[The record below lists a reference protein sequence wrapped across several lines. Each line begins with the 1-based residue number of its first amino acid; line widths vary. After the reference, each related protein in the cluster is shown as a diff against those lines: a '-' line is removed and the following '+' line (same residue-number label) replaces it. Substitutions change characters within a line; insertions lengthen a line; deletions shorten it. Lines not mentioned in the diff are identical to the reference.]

1 MRRLFAIVGAI
12 LILLPVAA
20 RSAPFT
26 DLSAS
31 PYRDAIIELT
41 DHGVVQGYED
51 GTFRPDAPV
60 NRAEF
65 LKILLDTRF
74 PKALPPGDLRCFL
87 DLEVQTPQ
95 WYAQPVCLARA
106 LGIVSGYPDGLFR
119 PGKPVSL
126 AEALKMAFRTFSTP
140 LSSGSG
146 LWYEPYLL
154 AARRLKILIP
164 LLKKP
169 AHLLT
174 RGEMASLTVALLHNT
189 EEAARHPPSGH
200 PAVCGNGVREV
211 PEQCDDGNTLDSDGC
226 SSICIIVPEPVR
238 RAFLQIDQR
247 TTGTLTTIAQ
257 GQQGLPLLKFT
268 ALAGRQDVLL
278 SSLKFAPSIGSLAFG
293 QHYRLAMDR
302 DGDGKYEQIVQID
315 GRTDAGTLTFSELTG
330 GGILLQKGLTVPF
343 VVTADLAGGL
353 GPVTIGLEFATLLP
367 DYVEAQGAEDGL
379 ALTGIE
385 TDNACTADTCF
396 IRVNTEASTNVNVSE
411 RGNLFVTADTV
422 PTRSHLLLGGTI
434 SNALL
439 KLRLRANGE
448 DTDLH
453 TIRIDGVAS
462 SVGALLLFI
471 VPPGQGFDPGKSS
484 PVAQA
489 TNGQC
494 PSEWPA
500 GRAGPTEPKTRF
512 CANLSLRTILVTP
525 QQEVTLVIAA
535 KIKTKALGAVS
546 GENMSLSLSPTVI
559 PSSVAIE
566 ARGASSD
573 QTLPQNNGD
582 EREDGEVFIG
592 TALPGPNR
600 QIIGPMHD
608 TALATIADIVNGGSM
623 EEFFIPSGQRNIGAF
638 KFIATPHDNS
648 FHGTNDVIIRT
659 LQFRVSAQNV
669 LMDPLG
675 FRLRASDAGTTMPCT
690 ATETTG
696 TFTVTCSHI
705 DEQEVQSAVWQGSS
719 LTYFLDA
726 NVTNTEI
733 VPGPSTLFVT
743 LPILGERTQENS
755 VLWSDGET
763 DFSWVDIGKTSVDS
777 TVYRMR

>member
-1 MRRLFAIVGAI
+1 MRRLFAIVGTI
-12 LILLPVAA
+12 LILLPVAV
-20 RSAPFT
+20 RSAPLT

-31 PYRDAIIELT
+31 PYRDAIQELT
-41 DHGVVQGYED
+41 DRGVVEGYED

-74 PKALPPGDLRCFL
+74 PKALPPNDLRCFA

-95 WYAQPVCLARA
+95 WYAQSVCLARA
-106 LGIVSGYPDGLFR
+106 LGIVSGYPDGWFR

-126 AEALKMAFRTFSTP
+126 AEALKMSFRTFSIP
-140 LSSGSG
+140 LSPGNG
-146 LWYEPYLL
+146 PWYEPYLL
-154 AARRLKILIP
+154 TARKLNILLP

-174 RGEMASLTVALLHNT
+174 RGEMASLTVALLHDT
-189 EEAARHPPSGH
+189 GEAARHPPSGH
-200 PAVCGNGVREV
+200 PAVCGNGVREDV
-211 PEQCDDGNTLDSDGC
+211 EQCDDGNALDGDGC
-226 SSICIIVPEPVR
+226 SSICIVVPEPVR

-257 GQQGLPLLKFT
+257 GQHDLPLLKFT
-268 ALAGRQDVLL
+268 VTAGRQDVLL
-278 SSLKFAPSIGSLAFG
+278 TSLRFAPSIGSLAFG

-302 DGDGKYEQIVQID
+302 DGDGKYEQVVQAD
-315 GRTDAGTLTFSELTG
+315 GRADAGTLTFSEFTG
-330 GGILLQKGLTVPF
+330 GSVLLQKGLTVPF
-343 VVTADLAGGL
+343 VVTADLASSL

-367 DYVEAQGAEDGL
+367 DYVEAQGAADGL

-411 RGNLFVTADTV
+411 HGNLFVTADTV
-422 PTRSHLLLGGTI
+422 PVRSHLLLGGTV
-434 SNALL
+434 SDALLRL
-439 KLRLRANGE
+439 KLRADGE
-448 DTDLH
+448 DIDLH
-453 TIRIDGVAS
+453 TIRIDGISS
-462 SVGALLLFI
+462 SVDSLLLFI
-471 VPPGQGFDPGKSS
+471 VPPGQRFDPGTSQHI
-484 PVAQA
+484 AQA

-494 PSEWPA
+494 P
-500 GRAGPTEPKTRF
+500 TEPRTRF

-535 KIKTKALGAVS
+535 KMKTKALGAVS
-546 GENMSLSLSPTVI
+546 GENMRLSLSPTVI
-559 PSSVAIE
+559 PSSAAIE

-573 QTLPQNNGD
+573 QTLLQNNGD
-582 EREDGEVFIG
+582 EREDGEIFIG

-608 TALATIADIVNGGSM
+608 TALATIADIVNGGSR
-623 EEFFIPSGQRNIGAF
+623 EELFIPSGQRNIGAF
-638 KFIATPHDNS
+638 KFIATPHGNS
-648 FHGTNDVIIRT
+648 FHGTNAVIIRT
-659 LQFRVSAQNV
+659 LRFRVSAQNV
-669 LMDPLG
+669 RMDPQG
-675 FRLRASDAGTTMPCT
+675 FRLRASDASATMPCT

-705 DEQEVQSAVWQGSS
+705 DEQDVQSAVQQGSS

-733 VPGPSTLFVT
+733 VPGSSTLFVT

-755 VLWSDGET
+755 VLWSDGGT

-777 TVYRMR
+777 TVYRQK

>member
-1 MRRLFAIVGAI
+1 MRRLFAIFGAI

-20 RSAPFT
+20 RSAPLT

-31 PYRDAIIELT
+31 PYRDAIQELT
-41 DHGVVQGYED
+41 DRGVVQGYED

-74 PKALPPGDLRCFL
+74 PEALPPDDLRCFL

-106 LGIVSGYPDGLFR
+106 LGIVSGYPDGWFR

-146 LWYEPYLL
+146 LWYETYLL
-154 AARRLKILIP
+154 TARMLNILLP

-174 RGEMASLTVALLHNT
+174 RGEMASLTVTLLRET

-200 PAVCGNGVREV
+200 PAVCGNGAREN

-278 SSLKFAPSIGSLAFG
+278 SSLRFAPSIGSLAFG

-302 DGDGKYEQIVQID
+302 DGDGKYEQIVQAD
-315 GRTDAGTLTFSELTG
+315 GRVDTGTLTFSGFTG
-330 GGILLQKGLTVPF
+330 GGVLLQKGLTVPF
-343 VVTADLAGGL
+343 MVTADLAGSL
-353 GPVTIGLEFATLLP
+353 GPVTIGLEFATTLP

-396 IRVNTEASTNVNVSE
+396 IRVNTEASTDVNISE
-411 RGNLFVTADTV
+411 HGNLFVTADTV
-422 PTRSHLLLGGTI
+422 PVRSHLLLGGTV
-434 SNALL
+434 SDALLRL
-439 KLRLRANGE
+439 KLRAGGE

-453 TIRIDGVAS
+453 TIRIDGVSS
-462 SVGALLLFI
+462 SVDALLLFI
-471 VPPGQGFDPGKSS
+471 VPPGQGFDPGKSP

-494 PSEWPA
+494 P
-500 GRAGPTEPKTRF
+500 TEPKTRF
-512 CANLSLRTILVTP
+512 CVNLSLRTILVTP

-535 KIKTKALGAVS
+535 KMKTKALGAVS
-546 GENMSLSLSPTVI
+546 GENMRLSLSPTVI

-566 ARGASSD
+566 ARGTSSN
-573 QTLPQNNGD
+573 QTLLQNNGD
-582 EREDGEVFIG
+582 EREDGEIFIG
-592 TALPGPNR
+592 AALPGPNR

-608 TALATIADIVNGGSM
+608 TALATIADIVNSGSA
-623 EEFFIPSGQRNIGAF
+623 EELFIPSGQRNIGAF

-669 LMDPLG
+669 QMDPLG

-696 TFTVTCSHI
+696 TFTVTCSHV

-719 LTYFLDA
+719 LAYFLDA

-743 LPILGERTQENS
+743 LPILGDRTQENS
-755 VLWSDGET
+755 VLWSDGVT

-777 TVYRMR
+777 TIYRQK